1 MDDLEAVLGRAP
13 DALWIMINADL
24 GLDRAAVGMRESA
37 RRDRFLN
44 SFVDVFYFRNLVS
57 FKKNYVSLLLPT
69 YILLGK
75 VSCGCGLTEGGV
87 L

>member
-57 FKKNYVSLLLPT
+57 FKKKLCFHAIADLHIVRESFLRLRT
-69 YILLGK
+69 D
-75 VSCGCGLTEGGV
+75 
-87 L
+87 